1 MTGEIFALNMYK
13 GTYFG
18 RNNLTDLFR
27 DRLVINSKLFLKR
40 DSTVCVE
47 NTKSLLNLKRMK

>member
-1 MTGEIFALNMYK
+1 MTGEVFALNMYK
-13 GTYFG
+13 GTYSG
-18 RNNLTDLFR
+18 RNLTYLFR
-27 DRLVINSKLFLKR
+27 DRLVTNSKPFLKR